1 MGRNLLRQSVTAP
14 HLKVG
19 PYSQGGAVRAMG
31 RVYPQLGAI
40 WPMRYAAFE
49 TTNTAVQAHIEQ
61 DEPQLWKCIRH
72 FNPKHPEATED
83 NEWSVFAL
91 DQELANKTL
100 ANHAE
105 QVPKVTALKDALI
118 SWGVPGSAPKSA

>member
-1 MGRNLLRQSVTAP
+1 
-14 HLKVG
+14 
-19 PYSQGGAVRAMG
+19 
-31 RVYPQLGAI
+31 
-40 WPMRYAAFE
+40 MRYAAFE

-61 DEPQLWKCIRH
+61 DGPQLWKCIRH
-72 FNPKHPEATED
+72 FNPKYPEATED

-91 DQELANKTL
+91 DQDPTEQNNL

-105 QVPKVTALKDALI
+105 QVSKVTALKDALI